1 MRTHLALALT
11 GAALTGCTVIP
22 PADPARMQSY
32 PQASAPPPPQALPTQ
47 RPLPATPPPAAAYPG
62 PGVTPPYTPA
72 QTYTASPE
80 LPPAAPRPS
89 LTYAALGQTV
99 TVGGPRITPLAVLED
114 SRCPMNAR
122 CVWAGQVRLRI
133 RIDSGRGGE
142 VEVTSGKPVTVA
154 DGALEL
160 VEVQPD
166 KVAGSDNHGT
176 LAQSAYRFGFRFMG
190 GY

>member
-1 MRTHLALALT
+1 MRIPLALALT
-11 GAALTGCTVIP
+11 GAALAGCTVIP
-22 PADPARMQSY
+22 PADPARMQPYPPAY
-32 PQASAPPPPQALPTQ
+32 PQASAPPPPAAP
-47 RPLPATPPPAAAYPG
+47 PPSAPPATSYPG
-62 PGVTPPYTPA
+62 PAVTPPYTPA
-72 QTYTASPE
+72 QSYPPPSE
-80 LPPAAPRPS
+80 LPVATPEPS

-122 CVWAGQVRLRI
+122 CVWGGQVRLRV

-154 DGALEL
+154 DGTLEL

-166 KVAGSDNHGT
+166 KVAGGDNHGT
-176 LAQSAYRFGFRFMG
+176 VAQSAYRFGFRFMG